1 MINKHYSQDMKWAL
15 ILVHPNINLFS
26 NLEDGEWLK
35 IRIRERVELY
45 LDLNKPVYH
54 LPYTQAETN
63 VPIFLPQVWIKT
75 VTIER
80 TNPFERNF
88 VEKQALAVIELIKN
102 QKIVEVGWLYYWSC
116 VRSIHKHISSRISAV
131 INPDICNRSNSHRN

>member
-1 MINKHYSQDMKWAL
+1 MINKLDSLDTKWAL

-26 NLEDGEWLK
+26 NLEDWEWLK
-35 IRIRERVELY
+35 LRIRERVELY
-45 LDLNKPVYH
+45 LDLRKPVYH

-75 VTIER
+75 VTVER
-80 TNPFERNF
+80 TKPLERNF

-102 QKIVEVGWLYYWSC
+102 QKIVEIWWLYYWSC
-116 VRSIHKHISSRISAV
+116 VRSIYRHISLKVDAV
-131 INPDICNRSNSHRN
+131 VNPNICNRSHTT